1 MSSLGYADLLRLLGE
16 VERIGQTQTLKISLE
31 AFTGPA
37 PALVDEA
44 AAAPGPTMFD
54 AIRTNDLLY
63 EETQRLR
70 NLLLARLAEI
80 HRAARPPAAPVAPSA
95 PAEETAET
103 AETAGAVEAA
113 EPAGAGDAPRPW
125 TMEEIL
131 SLLDGAQMA
140 LIKHPTA
147 AQAAFSALVREG
159 RRFAETAEGK
169 RWLDVLGASSFMR
182 QARWVWETTSLNM
195 LEEDAGTIVPSTYL
209 EALLRAAEVPDLEQ
223 LLGRV
228 TGMGHE

>member
-1 MSSLGYADLLRLLGE
+1 MSSLGYADLLGLLGE
-16 VERIGQTQTLKISLE
+16 VERIGQAQTLKISLE
-31 AFTGPA
+31 ALAGPA
-37 PALVDEA
+37 EA
-44 AAAPGPTMFD
+44 PGSPGPTMFD

-70 NLLLARLAEI
+70 NLLLGRIAEI
-80 HRAARPPAAPVAPSA
+80 QRAARPAAAIAPDA
-95 PAEETAET
+95 PASQ
-103 AETAGAVEAA
+103 VD
-113 EPAGAGDAPRPW
+113 DAPRSW
-125 TMEEIL
+125 TEGEIL
-131 SLLDGAQMA
+131 GLLDGAQMA
-140 LIKHPTA
+140 MIKHPTA
-147 AQAAFSALVREG
+147 TQAAFAALVREG

-169 RWLDVLGASSFMR
+169 GWLDVLSASSFMR

>member
-1 MSSLGYADLLRLLGE
+1 MSSLGYTDLLGLLGE
-16 VERIGQTQTLKISLE
+16 VERIGQAQTLKISLE
-31 AFTGPA
+31 ALTGPA
-37 PALVDEA
+37 AAEASGA
-44 AAAPGPTMFD
+44 AAAVAPTMFD

-70 NLLLARLAEI
+70 NLLLGRIADLQ
-80 HRAARPPAAPVAPSA
+80 RAARPAAAPAAPAD
-95 PAEETAET
+95 
-103 AETAGAVEAA
+103 
-113 EPAGAGDAPRPW
+113 DAPRSW
-125 TMEEIL
+125 SEKEIL
-131 SLLDGAQMA
+131 GLLDGAQMA
-140 LIKHPTA
+140 MIKHPTA
-147 AQAAFSALVREG
+147 TQAAFAALVREG